1 MNNLLQEA
9 IKKVESLSESEQEK
23 IALLIIEQLKEPEDK
38 NALDEWD
45 LIIQECQI
53 NTGITDLAYQHDHY
67 IHGTPKKEN
76 KGVLSKLKNIKI
88 QAHEKFA
95 ENNNILG

>member
-53 NTGITDLAYQHDHY
+53 NTGITDLAEQHDHY
-67 IHGTPKKEN
+67 IYGT
-76 KGVLSKLKNIKI
+76 SKR
-88 QAHEKFA
+88 
-95 ENNNILG
+95 

>member
-38 NALDEWD
+38 NALDE
-45 LIIQECQI
+45 
-53 NTGITDLAYQHDHY
+53 
-67 IHGTPKKEN
+67 
-76 KGVLSKLKNIKI
+76 
-88 QAHEKFA
+88 
-95 ENNNILG
+95 

>member
-23 IALLIIEQLKEPEDK
+23 IALLIIEQIKKTEDK

-76 KGVLSKLKNIKI
+76 KRVLSKLKNIKI
-88 QAHEKFA
+88 QAQENFA
-95 ENNNILG
+95 ENYVN

>member
-23 IALLIIEQLKEPEDK
+23 ISLLIIEQLKEPEDK

-53 NTGITDLAYQHDHY
+53 NTGITDLAEQHDHY
-67 IHGTPKKEN
+67 IHGIPKR
-76 KGVLSKLKNIKI
+76 
-88 QAHEKFA
+88 
-95 ENNNILG
+95 

>member
-67 IHGTPKKEN
+67 IHGTPKRKVE
-76 KGVLSKLKNIKI
+76 
-88 QAHEKFA
+88 
-95 ENNNILG
+95 

>member
-53 NTGITDLAYQHDHY
+53 NTGITDLAEHHDHY
-67 IHGTPKKEN
+67 IYGT
-76 KGVLSKLKNIKI
+76 SKR
-88 QAHEKFA
+88 
-95 ENNNILG
+95 

>member
-23 IALLIIEQLKEPEDK
+23 IALLIIEQLKDK

-67 IHGTPKKEN
+67 IHGTPKRKVE
-76 KGVLSKLKNIKI
+76 
-88 QAHEKFA
+88 
-95 ENNNILG
+95 